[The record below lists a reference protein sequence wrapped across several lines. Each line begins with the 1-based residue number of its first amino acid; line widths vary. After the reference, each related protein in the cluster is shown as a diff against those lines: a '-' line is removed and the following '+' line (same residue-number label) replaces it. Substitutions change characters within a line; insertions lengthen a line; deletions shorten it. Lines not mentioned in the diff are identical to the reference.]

1 MTGTGYDRPDINADG
16 CMAVTR
22 PSVQSGFSRVAEAL
36 SDPARE
42 AMVSALANGKVMP
55 AGELATVAGVSPQ
68 SASAHLQKLV
78 DANVL
83 SVWAQ
88 GRFRYYRITDE
99 DVASLIENL
108 ADLAAKTDAQGRKR
122 AGIAEELRQSRSC
135 YCHLAGQLGVSLS
148 QTLIRRKFVA
158 VDGRQ
163 GQVTEK
169 GLAWC
174 RAEAIDFSLSRSPHF
189 RLCNDWTERVPHFS
203 GAFPNAILK
212 RLTEARC
219 VEPGKIPRA
228 LKLTRKG
235 RAFFDRLGVEV
246 PFD

>member
-1 MTGTGYDRPDINADG
+1 MIGQGSQRKKL
-16 CMAVTR
+16 CMAIAR

-42 AMVSALANGKVMP
+42 AMVSALADGKAMP
-55 AGELATVAGVSPQ
+55 AGELAAIAGVSPQ

-88 GRFRYYRITDE
+88 GRFRYYRISDE

-108 ADLAAKTDAQGRKR
+108 VDLATKADAQGRKR
-122 AGIAEELRQSRSC
+122 ACVADELRQARSC
-135 YCHLAGQLGVSLS
+135 YCHLAGKLGVSLKDA
-148 QTLIRRKFVA
+148 LIRRKFVA
-158 VDGRQ
+158 VEAREGH
-163 GQVTEK
+163 VTEK
-169 GLAWC
+169 GLEWC
-174 RAEAIDFSLSRSPHF
+174 RTEEIDFTYSRSPHF

-212 RLTEARC
+212 RLTEARG

-235 RAFFDRLGVEV
+235 RAFFDRLGAEI
-246 PFD
+246 PF

>member
-1 MTGTGYDRPDINADG
+1 MIAQGINARV
-16 CMAVTR
+16 CMAIAR

-42 AMVSALANGKVMP
+42 AMVSALADCKAMP
-55 AGELATVAGVSPQ
+55 AGELAAIAGVSPQ

-88 GRFRYYRITDE
+88 GRFRYYRISDE

-108 ADLAAKTDAQGRKR
+108 VNLATKADAQRRKR
-122 AGIAEELRQSRSC
+122 ANVADELRQSRSC

-148 QTLIRRKFVA
+148 AALIRRKFVA
-158 VDGRQ
+158 VEEREGR
-163 GQVTEK
+163 VSEK
-169 GLAWC
+169 GFEWC
-174 RAEAIDFSLSRSPHF
+174 SAEAIDFAPSRLPHF

-212 RLTEARC
+212 RLTETRC
-219 VEPGKIPRA
+219 VEPGTIPRA

-235 RAFFDRLGVEV
+235 RAFFDRLGAEI
-246 PFD
+246 PF

>member
-1 MTGTGYDRPDINADG
+1 
-16 CMAVTR
+16 MAIAR

-42 AMVSALANGKVMP
+42 AMASALADGKAMP
-55 AGELATVAGVSPQ
+55 AGELAVIAGVSPQ

-88 GRFRYYRITDE
+88 GRFRYYRISVE

-108 ADLAAKTDAQGRKR
+108 VNLAVKADARGRKR
-122 AGIAEELRQSRSC
+122 AGVAEELRQSRSC

-148 QTLIRRKFVA
+148 ETLLRRKFVA
-158 VDGRQ
+158 VDGRE
-163 GQVTEK
+163 GQVTDK
-169 GLAWC
+169 GLEWC
-174 RAEAIDFSLSRSPHF
+174 RTEAIDFAPSRTPHF

-212 RLTEARC
+212 RLTETRC
-219 VEPGKIPRA
+219 VEPGKISRA

-235 RAFFDRLGVEV
+235 RAFFDRLGAEV
-246 PFD
+246 PF

>member
-1 MTGTGYDRPDINADG
+1 
-16 CMAVTR
+16 
-22 PSVQSGFSRVAEAL
+22 
-36 SDPARE
+36 
-42 AMVSALANGKVMP
+42 
-55 AGELATVAGVSPQ
+55 
-68 SASAHLQKLV
+68 LQKLV

-88 GRFRYYRITDE
+88 GRFRYYRISDE

-108 ADLAAKTDAQGRKR
+108 VDLATKADAQGRKR
-122 AGIAEELRQSRSC
+122 ARVADELRQARSC

-148 QTLIRRKFVA
+148 GTLIRRKFIA
-158 VDGRQ
+158 VKERE
-163 GQVTEK
+163 GQVTAK

-174 RAEAIDFSLSRSPHF
+174 RTEEIDFAPSRSPHF
-189 RLCNDWTERVPHFS
+189 RLCNDWTERVPHLS

-235 RAFFDRLGVEV
+235 RAFFDRLGAAI
-246 PFD
+246 PF